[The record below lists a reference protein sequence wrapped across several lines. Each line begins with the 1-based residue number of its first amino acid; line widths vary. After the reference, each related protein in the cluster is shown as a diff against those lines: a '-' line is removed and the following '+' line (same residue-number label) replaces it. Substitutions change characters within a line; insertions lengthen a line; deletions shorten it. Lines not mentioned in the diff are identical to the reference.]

1 MVIEIRSLI
10 PQGKEMAMAGG
21 GGVVWIALK
30 GNKGTF
36 WGSENEMIFA
46 FIDMVILRLFIFVKI
61 HQTRVFSG
69 GPVVKN
75 PPTNVGDTGL
85 IPGPGRSHMPQGN

>member
-10 PQGKEMAMAGG
+10 PQGREMAVAGG

-36 WGSENEMIFA
+36 WGSENENDFC
-46 FIDMVILRLFIFVKI
+46 LY
-61 HQTRVFSG
+61 
-69 GPVVKN
+69 
-75 PPTNVGDTGL
+75 
-85 IPGPGRSHMPQGN
+85 